1 MDYLFTIGT
10 MICCYAILASSFNLL
25 LGITGLFAL
34 SHAAFYG
41 LGAYTAAICDVDLGL
56 PSLVGLIASMAV
68 AGAASLLISIPALRI
83 AGDYLVIA
91 SLGFQFLVFAVLN
104 NVKSITRGPAG
115 IPGIHKPVLFGVT
128 LDTPGLYLMLAVA
141 LAALCIAV
149 AGRISTAPLG
159 RMLRSIR
166 EDDVAA
172 RALGKDVTRAKIVI
186 FTVASSLA
194 GAAGWLFAHH
204 SSFVSPEMF
213 MIDESIYVLAMV
225 LVGGAGSTRG
235 AVLGAVL
242 LVTLPELLRFVDLP
256 SAVAGASRQMLY
268 AAVLL
273 LFLLFRPRGIMQ
285 EQSLSAHRLLARLAA
300 AR

>member
-41 LGAYTAAICDVDLGL
+41 LGAYTAALFDVDLGL
-56 PSLVGLIASMAV
+56 PAAVGLVAAMAV
-68 AGAASLLISIPALRI
+68 AGTASLLISIPSLRI
-83 AGDYLVIA
+83 SGDYLVIA
-91 SLGFQFLVFAVLN
+91 SLGFQFVVFAVLN
-104 NVKSITRGPAG
+104 NLKSITRGPAG
-115 IPGIHKPVLFGVT
+115 IPGIHRPTIFGNV
-128 LDTPGLYLMLAVA
+128 LDTPGSYLILALA
-141 LAALCIAV
+141 TAALCVGV
-149 AGRISTAPLG
+149 AGCISRSPFG
-159 RMLRSIR
+159 RLLRAIR
-166 EDDVAA
+166 EDEIAV

-194 GAAGWLFAHH
+194 GAAGWLFAHQ

-235 AVLGAVL
+235 AVLGSVL
-242 LVTLPELLRFVDLP
+242 LVTLPELLRFADLP
-256 SAVAGASRQMLY
+256 SAVAGASRQMVY

-273 LFLLFRPRGIMQ
+273 LFLLLRPRGILQ
-285 EQSLSAHRLLARLAA
+285 EGGPSSGHVLARLVAS
-300 AR
+300 R